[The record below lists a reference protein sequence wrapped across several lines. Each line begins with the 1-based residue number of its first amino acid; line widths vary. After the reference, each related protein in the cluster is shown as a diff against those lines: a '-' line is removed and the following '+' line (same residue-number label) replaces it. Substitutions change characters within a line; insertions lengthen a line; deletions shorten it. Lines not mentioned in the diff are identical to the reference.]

1 MQISEE
7 KTDDLPPWRRTTNS
21 NKTNELDDKTNE
33 NESRMVDLPFGLFDD

>member
-21 NKTNELDDKTNE
+21 TETNELDNETNE
-33 NESRMVDLPFGLFDD
+33 DEGRMIDLPFGLFDD